1 MKSIVKKSILTSLAY
16 LLLSP
21 FCFTLFNTVEI
32 HREGALI
39 YILVLELALIT
50 SVFLFILSILLEK
63 SATNKLRS
71 TIAQISIG
79 VLLYET
85 LSLLI
90 ADSSLLYAFLGKT
103 NWFQFGLSLGNL
115 AGLVTVY
122 GIQYISFI
130 ARNNS

>member
-1 MKSIVKKSILTSLAY
+1 MKSIVKKSILISLSY

-21 FCFTLFNTVEI
+21 FCFALFNTFEI

-39 YILVLELALIT
+39 YILVLELALIM
-50 SVFLFILSILLEK
+50 SLFLFILSILLEK

-71 TIAQISIG
+71 AIAQITIG

-90 ADSSLLYAFLGKT
+90 AGSSLLYAFLRT
-103 NWFQFGLSLGNL
+103 PNWFQFGLSIGNL
-115 AGLVTVY
+115 AALVTVF

-130 ARNNS
+130 ARNDY